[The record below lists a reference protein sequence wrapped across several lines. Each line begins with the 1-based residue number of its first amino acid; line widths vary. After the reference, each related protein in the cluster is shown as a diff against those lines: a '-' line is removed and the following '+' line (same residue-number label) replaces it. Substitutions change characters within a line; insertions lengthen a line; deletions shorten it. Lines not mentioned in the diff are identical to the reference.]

1 MSQLTIKDKRDDHKE
16 HQEISVET
24 LSAPPI
30 DVKSAHL
37 GKRVAA
43 GIIDSLILLA
53 AWSIAEYLTVASP
66 VTRAYVL
73 AGKPIPIDPMLAVHL
88 AILTFIYYSL
98 TEAWFGATFGKM
110 IMKIRV
116 LDLDGDPCSF
126 RAAVVRNALRFID
139 WLPLLY
145 LLGAV
150 VVLTSRKRQR
160 IGDRLAKTV
169 VSPVQEKDINPP
181 PAPFLF
187 H

>member
-1 MSQLTIKDKRDDHKE
+1 MPINDPHNDHKE
-16 HQEISVET
+16 NQEITIET

-30 DVKSAHL
+30 DVKSAPL
-37 GKRVAA
+37 GKRATAA
-43 GIIDSLILLA
+43 TIDSLILLA
-53 AWSIAEYLTVASP
+53 AWSIAEYLAGASL
-66 VTRAYVL
+66 VTKTYL
-73 AGKPIPIDPMLAVHL
+73 LTGPTGPFDPMLPLHL

-110 IMKIRV
+110 IMKIHV
-116 LDLDGDPCSF
+116 LELDGDPCSF
-126 RAAVVRNALRFID
+126 RAAVVRNVLRLID

-145 LLGAV
+145 MLGAV
-150 VVLTSRKRQR
+150 AVLRSRKRQR
-160 IGDRLAKTV
+160 IGDRIAKTV